1 MSGHPLGVYATR
13 QDPAQVLEDM
23 KRAAVE
29 HLGRV
34 PDGLHLAIEAAVRA
48 SSHAGTPMERRDQDN
63 ALMAL
68 RQRNAT
74 YVMRFREL
82 VAEGFDRFR
91 VLPTG
96 IRRPATHFDLVEESQ
111 LQYHVAGQ
119 RLADAIALRHAPALQ
134 LLDRRLEALSQALGQ
149 APAPNPIGPV
159 RLAGAFGQT
168 FRDTF
173 LPDALRPLLFA
184 QYERRLGE
192 VLGELYA
199 RINTLLAASGYG
211 SPAEIQR
218 ARQEESQAPA
228 QDASVPVAAND
239 MPAADPVSGGRARI
253 TELRRLLRASRRRSD
268 GAGDGSAG
276 AGAGGGMGGGSGDG
290 TGGMDGVGESGI
302 PGLGGGPVS
311 RRELRTA
318 EVVSVASLLQSEPPE
333 AYAKALAG
341 ELRLAD
347 AIRSELAD
355 GARRLGLDPKR
366 TGLGEADQE
375 AIDLVGLLFESLFQT
390 HAQLQRSRRLY
401 ARLVLPYVK
410 VALLDEALFVE
421 REHPARRLLDAITEA
436 CEGNDGTTPQDRELL
451 KHAASAAHR
460 VVADFNEDLAVFE
473 LASVELE
480 ALLQQQRQRV
490 DAIERRAAEAVHG
503 RERLL
508 QARLQANAAV
518 ARRLAQVPVTAVVG
532 DFLVD
537 YWQHHVLQT
546 LLRDGLES
554 QRHRD
559 ALALGEAMVEAD
571 RVASMG
577 HGPAVADLLISLQPD
592 IAECLSSSGLDAA
605 ASREWMAGLVRALA
619 RPDVPRSLH
628 ELPEAPQAEEDASS
642 LHLVRGIDALD
653 FDPAV
658 AEQMR
663 RLKPGDWMRLVDP
676 DSEPVAAKVAWASP
690 LTARFLLVNRRGG
703 RVLVASAE
711 QLAALVKQGRLEPGT
726 EQAPFD
732 AAMQQMRQRLDRAVG
747 QD

>member
-1 MSGHPLGVYATR
+1 
-13 QDPAQVLEDM
+13 M

-34 PDGLHLAIEAAVRA
+34 PDGLHLAIEAAARA
-48 SSHAGTPMERRDQDN
+48 SAHAGTPMERRDQDN

-91 VLPTG
+91 VLPAG
-96 IRRPATHFDLVEESQ
+96 VRRPATHFDLVEESQ

-184 QYERRLGE
+184 QYEQRLGE

-211 SPAEIQR
+211 SPAEIER
-218 ARQEESQAPA
+218 ARQEEGQAPA
-228 QDASVPVAAND
+228 PDAGAPVAAND
-239 MPAADPVSGGRARI
+239 APVADPMAGGRERI
-253 TELRRLLRASRRRSD
+253 SELRRLLRASRRRND
-268 GAGDGSAG
+268 GDN
-276 AGAGGGMGGGSGDG
+276 AGAGGANGEG
-290 TGGMDGVGESGI
+290 TGGGFGGGPGGGMGDGVGDTGI
-302 PGLGGGPVS
+302 PGLGGAPVS

-347 AIRSELAD
+347 AIRAELAD

-375 AIDLVGLLFESLFQT
+375 AIELVGLLFESLFQT

-410 VALLDEALFVE
+410 VALLDEDVFVE

-473 LASVELE
+473 LATVELE

-508 QARLQANAAV
+508 QARLQASAAV
-518 ARRLAQVPVTAVVG
+518 SRRLAQVPVTAVVG

-546 LLRDGLES
+546 LLRDGLDS

-559 ALALGEAMVEAD
+559 ALALGEAMAEAD

-628 ELPEAPQAEEDASS
+628 ELPEPPQAEEDAAS

-732 AAMQQMRQRLDRAVG
+732 AAMQQMRHRLDRAVG

>member
-1 MSGHPLGVYATR
+1 M
-13 QDPAQVLEDM
+13 LEDM

-29 HLGRV
+29 HLARV
-34 PDGLHLAIEAAVRA
+34 PDGLYVAIEAAARESAHAA
-48 SSHAGTPMERRDQDN
+48 SPMERRDQDN

-91 VLPTG
+91 VLPAG
-96 IRRPATHFDLVEESQ
+96 VRRPATQFDLVEDSQ

-119 RLADAIALRHAPALQ
+119 RLADAIALRHSPALQ

-149 APAPNPIGPV
+149 APATNPIGPV

-184 QYERRLGE
+184 QYEQRLGE

-211 SPAEIQR
+211 SPAEVQR
-218 ARQEESQAPA
+218 ARQEEGQAPVHE
-228 QDASVPVAAND
+228 ASAPAAAND
-239 MPAADPVSGGRARI
+239 APGGDATAGGREKI

-276 AGAGGGMGGGSGDG
+276 AGEGHGVGAGGTGGTGGSGGYDG
-290 TGGMDGVGESGI
+290 ADDTGI
-302 PGLGGGPVS
+302 PGLGGAPVA

-341 ELRLAD
+341 EMRVAD
-347 AIRSELAD
+347 AIRAELAD

-375 AIDLVGLLFESLFQT
+375 AIELVGLLFESLFQT

-410 VALLDEALFVE
+410 VALLDENVFVE

-473 LASVELE
+473 LAIVELE

-508 QARLQANAAV
+508 QARLQASAAV
-518 ARRLAQVPVTAVVG
+518 ARRLAQVPVTSVVG
-532 DFLVD
+532 NFLVD

-546 LLRDGLES
+546 LLRDGLDS

-577 HGPAVADLLISLQPD
+577 HGPAVADLLISLQAD

-628 ELPEAPQAEEDASS
+628 ELPEPPQAGEDAGS

-653 FDPAV
+653 FDPVV
-658 AEQMR
+658 ADQMR
-663 RLKPGDWMRLVDP
+663 RLKPGDWVRLLDP
-676 DSEPVAAKVAWASP
+676 DSDPVTAKVAWTSP

-711 QLAALVKQGRLEPGT
+711 QLAALAKQGRLEPGT
-726 EQAPFD
+726 DQAPFD
-732 AAMQQMRQRLDRAVG
+732 AAMQQMRHRLDQAVG